1 MCVVGIL
8 GDQKRPWG
16 PLELTLQEIVT
27 CLAWVLA
34 TKLRLSERIAS
45 TLGHGGISLSSQSF
59 ISNAINFHN
68 IILTKITSTCSW
80 LWEIPKKENY

>member
-45 TLGHGGISLSSQSF
+45 TLGH
-59 ISNAINFHN
+59 
-68 IILTKITSTCSW
+68 
-80 LWEIPKKENY
+80 